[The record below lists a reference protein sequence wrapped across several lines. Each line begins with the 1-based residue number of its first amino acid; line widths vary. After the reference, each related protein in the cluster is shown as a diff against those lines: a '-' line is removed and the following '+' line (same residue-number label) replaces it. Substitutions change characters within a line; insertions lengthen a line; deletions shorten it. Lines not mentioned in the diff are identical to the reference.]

1 MQSWRSGI
9 QSSMTNL
16 GNTSSGTSIMLQN
29 SGKQWYNRKLSK
41 LFYVYPIKVI
51 CREWSCSSS
60 CCGCLSHYIA
70 LTDCNNEHKKNTA
83 LWNIN
88 NITVLIA
95 HAKKS
100 GYRKVTI
107 TPLQAYEIQSSP
119 DLRCPSACAVL
130 HFHCP
135 PPTQYA
141 ALGQVCKFVHTTLK
155 VSSCWTTM
163 IRSSHL
169 TILKFGSKVLLK
181 KLGHLSPRRGPWQF
195 WIWLRGLVSLKLASR
210 CLKDNGTNK
219 QRQQLDKNLRGRLL
233 AMKRFWSRRQR
244 LCPASLKY
252 VTSSC
257 HLQGLVHCRRHYW
270 TMEIMIRQMT
280 YPQFKK
286 ECLLLNS
293 H

>member
-1 MQSWRSGI
+1 MQSQRSGI
-9 QSSMTNL
+9 QRSMKNL
-16 GNTSSGTSIMLQN
+16 DNTSSGTSTILQN
-29 SGKQWYNRKLSK
+29 SGKQWYSRKLSK

-51 CREWSCSSS
+51 CREWSCS
-60 CCGCLSHYIA
+60 HYIA
-70 LTDCNNEHKKNTA
+70 LTDCNNEHKKNIA
-83 LWNIN
+83 LWSIN

-107 TPLQAYEIQSSP
+107 TPSSNIQDTIIPWLMLSINLSCSALSLFSP
-119 DLRCPSACAVL
+119 TNPICCIRASVQICTYNAKSV
-130 HFHCP
+130 
-135 PPTQYA
+135 
-141 ALGQVCKFVHTTLK
+141 
-155 VSSCWTTM
+155 SCWTTM

-169 TILKFGSKVLLK
+169 TILKFGSKVPLK
-181 KLGHLSPRRGPWQF
+181 KLGHLSLRRGPWQF

-210 CLKDNGTNK
+210 CLKDNGKNK
-219 QRQQLDKNLRGRLL
+219 QWQQLDQNLCLCLL

-244 LCPASLKY
+244 LCLASLKY
-252 VTSSC
+252 VTPSC
-257 HLQGLVHCRRHYW
+257 HLQGLVHCRLHYW

-280 YPQFKK
+280 CPQFKE